1 MKKLGRSDYK
11 RLEHVFYQ
19 RYNAHLNSEMYQK
32 YRKNYPSIGTD
43 KVYLG
48 ITFAQIMLKLGY
60 SMDEAKLHSLEF
72 IIDHLPCPPFHCKND
87 FFRNSILLI
96 ESFDCSRILTI
107 SQFFKIMNVRE
118 EHSKG

>member
-1 MKKLGRSDYK
+1 MAILIVGEKPS
-11 RLEHVFYQ
+11 V
-19 RYNAHLNSEMYQK
+19 
-32 YRKNYPSIGTD
+32 SIGTD

-96 ESFDCSRILTI
+96 IR
-107 SQFFKIMNVRE
+107 FFTMLPF
-118 EHSKG
+118 SKVSYP